1 MILIG
6 WGHMSKVSCIYNG
19 DLSYT
24 LSFHS
29 QLSTFDANFKITC
42 PPDFIYKPVTC
53 YDGFLFAILF
63 KAMQVGEDLYIDFS
77 ISNEALKNATY
88 YIEAWHNLLPHIY
101 KKIKLLPLHRMHS
114 GVGNQQKNEVIA
126 AFSGGVDA
134 SFTLIRHR
142 ENDWGEASYNIQNV
156 LSVHGFDIPSH
167 KHDEYQQFYTRVSP
181 IFEQYH
187 CQRFKIWT
195 DLREKSQQD
204 WEMSF
209 SAQLASCLHLFSEHF
224 NTALIASSE
233 PYTDMFVPWG
243 STPATDFLLSGAMMN
258 LVHDGAGYSRT
269 EKVERIAKNL
279 AASTYI
285 KVCWQNQS
293 IGNCGQCEKCYRTRL
308 NFMAV
313 GVDHPACFDHPI
325 QFAKIP
331 AMKINS
337 EPRAKELVSIVRY
350 TKKHQIQDAWV
361 MLSKLALLK
370 WYIIYQP
377 IAQLKQFRKKLKK

>member
-1 MILIG
+1 
-6 WGHMSKVSCIYNG
+6 MSKVSCIYNG
-19 DLSYT
+19 NLSYT
-24 LSFHS
+24 LSFQS
-29 QLSTFDANFKITC
+29 KSATFDANFKISC
-42 PPDFIYKPVTC
+42 PDDFIYKPLSC

-63 KAMQVGEDLYIDFS
+63 KAMQVGEDLYLDFV
-77 ISNEALKNATY
+77 ISNDALKNATY
-88 YIEAWHNLLPHIY
+88 YIEAWHNLLPQEY
-101 KKIKLLPLHRMHS
+101 KKIKLLPLHRMYSSSQH
-114 GVGNQQKNEVIA
+114 QDKNGVIA

-134 SFTLIRHR
+134 SFTLIRHQ
-142 ENDWGEASYNIQNV
+142 EKDWGDASYHIQSV

-167 KHDEYQQFYTRVSP
+167 KYDEYQKFYERVSP

-243 STPATDFLLSGAMMN
+243 STPATDFLLSGDAMR

-269 EKVERIAKNL
+269 EKVERISKNL

-313 GVDHPACFDHPI
+313 GVDQPACFDNKI
-325 QFAKIP
+325 QLAKIP

-337 EPRAKELVSIVRY
+337 EPRAKELLSIMQY
-350 TKKHQIQDAWV
+350 TKKHQVQQTWV
-361 MLSKLALLK
+361 FLSKLALMK
-370 WYIIYQP
+370 WKIMYQP
-377 IAQLKQFRKKLKK
+377 LSKIKQLRKKLKNKAK